1 MEEKEYL
8 KDLTEIRS
16 IMERSSRFISLSG
29 LSGIMAGIYALAGA
43 CVAYNIIYQ
52 SPYILYDS
60 IRAMDLSPGV
70 VLLFADALA
79 VIFLTIVTGIY
90 LTAKKA
96 KKEGLTVWDKSAQ
109 RLMINLFIPLAT
121 GGAFILIIY
130 LRGYYSIISSLLL
143 IFYGLSLINAS
154 KYTLSDIRYLGI
166 SEIILG
172 LVAAILPGYGLIFW
186 TIGFGVL
193 HLVYGI
199 VMHYKYDR

>member
-60 IRAMDLSPGV
+60 IRTMDLSPGV

-172 LVAAILPGYGLIFW
+172 LVAAILP
-186 TIGFGVL
+186 
-193 HLVYGI
+193 
-199 VMHYKYDR
+199 